1 MSKEIDIIDK
11 DTKSTEGDAPTFDMN
26 KYAAKLLLQEP
37 FFAALSRRIDKR
49 ESRQVPTAGVR
60 VNPDTGAYEMLYNP
74 EFFGKLSDTERLG
87 VLKHELYHLIFEHC
101 SKRMPEGKMSQTWNV
116 ATDLAINSHLMN
128 ELPEIALFPGRGE
141 YEGWPTG
148 ESAEWYYNKLKAEG
162 KDKEQNGSGNGDGA
176 DSFDDH
182 SGWGAES
189 QEQEIAA
196 EKMKDTIKKAA
207 EEAAKS
213 NAWGSVSS
221 QMKQWIKE
229 NVETRIDWRKV
240 LRSFVKASVKADKMS
255 SIKKINRRYPY
266 IHSGKKT
273 SRLANIAVSIDQSGS
288 VSDSMLS
295 AFYAELDK
303 LASIASFTVIP
314 FDTNVAEDKVFTWKK
329 GERKKHERV
338 LTGGTCFDAPTKYVN
353 ARNFDGHI
361 VLTDMCA
368 PKPVNSKC
376 QRMWMTTKQ
385 YASYKYFEPN
395 SNERVIAIDEK

>member
-1 MSKEIDIIDK
+1 MSQEIEVH
-11 DTKSTEGDAPTFDMN
+11 TAETEAKKPVPHFDMN

-49 ESRQVPTAGVR
+49 ESRAIPTAGVR

-74 EFFGKLSDTERLG
+74 EFFGALSEVERLG

-101 SKRMPEGKMSQTWNV
+101 SKRMPEGKMSKTWNV

-128 ELPEIALFPGRGE
+128 ELPDVALFPGKGE
-141 YEGWPTG
+141 YEGWPAG

-162 KDKEQNGSGNGDGA
+162 KDQDQNGQGNGDGA

-182 SGWGAES
+182 SGWGADS

-196 EKMKDTIKKAA
+196 EKMKETIKKAA

-213 NAWGSVSS
+213 NNWGTVSS
-221 QMKQWIKE
+221 KMKQWIKD
-229 NVETRIDWRKV
+229 NVETKIDWRKV

-273 SRLANIAVSIDQSGS
+273 SRLANIAISIDQSGS
-288 VSDSMLS
+288 VSDSMLA

-314 FDTNVAEDKVFTWKK
+314 FDTEVAEDKVFTWKK

-353 ARNFDGHI
+353 QRNFDGHI

>member
-1 MSKEIDIIDK
+1 MSKEIEAH
-11 DTKSTEGDAPTFDMN
+11 TTETEAEKPVPHFDMN

-49 ESRQVPTAGVR
+49 ESRAIPTAGVR

-74 EFFGKLSDTERLG
+74 EFFGNLSEVERLG

-101 SKRMPEGKMSQTWNV
+101 SKRMPEGKMSKTWNV

-128 ELPEIALFPGRGE
+128 ELPEVALFPGKGE
-141 YEGWPTG
+141 YEGWPEG

-162 KDKEQNGSGNGDGA
+162 KDEDQNGQGNGDGA

-182 SGWGAES
+182 SGWGSDS

-196 EKMKDTIKKAA
+196 EKMKETIKKAA

-213 NAWGSVSS
+213 NNWGSVSS
-221 QMKQWIKE
+221 KMKQWIKD
-229 NVETRIDWRKV
+229 NVESKIDWRKV

-303 LASIASFTVIP
+303 LASIASFTVI
-314 FDTNVAEDKVFTWKK
+314 
-329 GERKKHERV
+329 
-338 LTGGTCFDAPTKYVN
+338 L
-353 ARNFDGHI
+353 I
-361 VLTDMCA
+361 
-368 PKPVNSKC
+368 
-376 QRMWMTTKQ
+376 
-385 YASYKYFEPN
+385 
-395 SNERVIAIDEK
+395 

>member
-1 MSKEIDIIDK
+1 MSQEIEVH
-11 DTKSTEGDAPTFDMN
+11 TAETEAQKPAPRFDMN

-49 ESRQVPTAGVR
+49 ETMAIPTAGVR

-74 EFFGKLSDTERLG
+74 EFFGALTEAQRLG

-101 SKRMPEGKMSQTWNV
+101 SKRMPEGKMSKTWNV

-128 ELPEIALFPGRGE
+128 ELPDIALFPGRGE
-141 YEGWPTG
+141 YEGWPAG

-162 KDKEQNGSGNGDGA
+162 KDNDQNGQGNGSGA

-182 SGWGAES
+182 SGWGADS

-196 EKMKDTIKKAA
+196 EKMKETIKKAA
-207 EEAAKS
+207 EEASKS
-213 NAWGSVSS
+213 NNWGTVSS
-221 QMKQWIKE
+221 KMKQWIKD
-229 NVETRIDWRKV
+229 NVETKIDWRKV
-240 LRSFVKASVKADKMS
+240 LRSFVKASIKADKMS
-255 SIKKINRRYPY
+255 SIKKINKRYPY

-314 FDTNVAEDKVFTWKK
+314 FDTEVAEDKVFTWKK

-338 LTGGTCFDAPTKYVN
+338 LTGGTCFDAPTKWVN
-353 ARNFDGHI
+353 KRKFDGHI

-368 PKPVNSKC
+368 PKPINSKC

>member
-1 MSKEIDIIDK
+1 MSQDIEVH
-11 DTKSTEGDAPTFDMN
+11 TAETEAEKPVPTFDMN

-49 ESRQVPTAGVR
+49 ESRQIPTAGVR

-74 EFFGKLSDTERLG
+74 EFFGKLSDTERLA

-128 ELPEIALFPGRGE
+128 ELPDIALFPGRGE

-162 KDKEQNGSGNGDGA
+162 KDKEQNGQGDGNSA

-221 QMKQWIKE
+221 QMKQWIKD

-295 AFYAELDK
+295 SFYAELDK